1 MSSYF
6 AGQIGSQASNVGGKK
21 ENPKKRKTLDI
32 FQTRTKLQY
41 VPELRAPGRREVL
54 YTAAR
59 LTRRT
64 LMVRW
69 ISDFRLYTVNE
80 CARLS
85 ILLQI

>member
-21 ENPKKRKTLDI
+21 ENPKKGKPSKKGKPLDI

-80 CARLS
+80 CARL
-85 ILLQI
+85 